1 MIFKRIELTNHER
14 FITIKNNFIQMK
26 KIIVALMVMG
36 AFGFTTNAQTDSKAK
51 EILAAVSKKYRSY
64 DIVKTDFTF
73 TLNNAQAKVKE
84 TQQGTLYVKA
94 NANKYKVAMTNQ
106 DLISDGK
113 VQWTYLKNDKEVQIS
128 NVDNS
133 GDAIN
138 PAKIFTIYEKGFKY
152 LYTGESK
159 VGAKTYQMIDLSPI
173 DTKKTVFKIRLSID
187 KVSKQIANV
196 VIFEK
201 NGNTYTYN
209 VKTFSPNVK
218 VPETTFAFDA
228 KKYPGVEVV
237 DLR

>member
-1 MIFKRIELTNHER
+1 MKRLIIALLVLGTIGFK
-14 FITIKNNFIQMK
+14 
-26 KIIVALMVMG
+26 A
-36 AFGFTTNAQTDSKAK
+36 NAQTDAKAK

-73 TLNNAQAKVKE
+73 TLNNEKAKVKE

-113 VQWTYLKNDKEVQIS
+113 VQWTYLKNDQEVQIS

-152 LYTGESK
+152 AYTGESK
-159 VGAKTYQMIDLSPI
+159 VGSKVYQMIDLSPTN
-173 DTKKTVFKIRLSID
+173 TKKSVLKVRLSID
-187 KVSKQIANV
+187 KISKQIANV
-196 VIFEK
+196 IIYEK

-209 VKTFSPNVK
+209 VKTFTPNVK

-228 KKYPGVEVV
+228 KKYPGVEVI

>member
-1 MIFKRIELTNHER
+1 
-14 FITIKNNFIQMK
+14 MK
-26 KIIVALMVMG
+26 KIILALFIVG
-36 AFGFTTNAQTDSKAK
+36 TAFTVNAQTDAKAK
-51 EILAAVSKKYRSY
+51 AILAEVSKKYRTY
-64 DIVKTDFTF
+64 DVVKTDFTF

-152 LYTGESK
+152 IYTGDSR
-159 VGAKTYQMIDLSPI
+159 VGAKTYQMIDLSPT
-173 DTKKTVFKIRLSID
+173 DAKKSIFKVRLSID
-187 KVSKQIANV
+187 KASKQIANV

-209 VKTFSPNVK
+209 VKTFTPNAK

>member
-1 MIFKRIELTNHER
+1 
-14 FITIKNNFIQMK
+14 MK
-26 KIIVALMVMG
+26 KLLIAILVLGLSGINVY
-36 AFGFTTNAQTDSKAK
+36 AQTDAKAK
-51 EILAAVSKKYRSY
+51 AILAVVSKKYRSY
-64 DIVKTDFTF
+64 DVVKTDFTF
-73 TLNNAQAKVKE
+73 TLNNAKAKVKE

-113 VQWTYLKNDKEVQIS
+113 VQWTYLKNDQEVQIS

-159 VGAKTYQMIDLSPI
+159 VGAKVYQMIDLSPT
-173 DTKKTVFKIRLSID
+173 DTKKSVFKVRLSID

-196 VIFEK
+196 VIYEK

-228 KKYPGVEVV
+228 KKYPGVEVI

>member
-1 MIFKRIELTNHER
+1 
-14 FITIKNNFIQMK
+14 MK
-26 KIIVALMVMG
+26 KIIVGLVMIS
-36 AFGFTTNAQTDSKAK
+36 AFGFTANAQTDAKAK

-113 VQWTYLKNDKEVQIS
+113 VQWTYLKSDKEVQIS

-159 VGAKTYQMIDLSPI
+159 VGTKVYQMIDLSPI
-173 DTKKTVFKIRLSID
+173 DAKKTVFKIRLSID
-187 KVSKQIANV
+187 KASKQIANV

-218 VPETTFAFDA
+218 VPETTFAFDS

>member
-1 MIFKRIELTNHER
+1 
-14 FITIKNNFIQMK
+14 MK
-26 KIIVALMVMG
+26 KVILAFLVTGFLGSVAL
-36 AFGFTTNAQTDSKAK
+36 AQTDPKAK
-51 EILAAVSKKYRSY
+51 AILADVSKKYRSY
-64 DIVKTDFTF
+64 DVVKTDFTF
-73 TLNNAQAKVKE
+73 TLDNKQAKVKE

-106 DLISDGK
+106 ELISDGK
-113 VQWTYLKNDKEVQIS
+113 VQWTYLKQDKEVQVS
-128 NVDNS
+128 NVDPS
-133 GDAIN
+133 GEALN

-152 LYTGESK
+152 IYTGEQK

-173 DTKKTVFKIRLSID
+173 DAKKNVFKVRLSVD
-187 KVSKQIANV
+187 KAAKQIANI

-218 VPETTFAFDA
+218 VPEATFAFDA

>member
-1 MIFKRIELTNHER
+1 MKRIL
-14 FITIKNNFIQMK
+14 FAFALIGTISFTAAAQN
-26 KIIVALMVMG
+26 VA
-36 AFGFTTNAQTDSKAK
+36 KAK

-64 DIVKTDFTF
+64 DVVKTDFTF
-73 TLNNAQAKVKE
+73 TLNNVAAKVKE

-113 VQWTYLKNDKEVQIS
+113 VQWTYLKNDQEVQIS

-152 LYTGESK
+152 AYTGEQK
-159 VGAKTYQMIDLSPI
+159 VGGKTFQMIDLTPTDS
-173 DTKKTVFKIRLSID
+173 KKSIFKVRLSID
-187 KVSKQIANV
+187 KVSRQIANV

-201 NGNTYTYN
+201 NGNNYTYQ
-209 VKTFSPNVK
+209 VKTFSPNIK

>member
-1 MIFKRIELTNHER
+1 
-14 FITIKNNFIQMK
+14 MK
-26 KIIVALMVMG
+26 KLIVALVIIG
-36 AFGFTTNAQTDSKAK
+36 SFGLDASAQTDSKAK

-64 DIVKTDFTF
+64 DVVKTDFTF
-73 TLNNAQAKVKE
+73 TLNNAQAKVNE

-128 NVDNS
+128 NVDLS
-133 GDAIN
+133 SDAIN

-152 LYTGESK
+152 LYTGEK
-159 VGAKTYQMIDLSPI
+159 KAGAKTYQMIDLSPT
-173 DTKKTVFKIRLSID
+173 DTKKSIFKVRLSID
-187 KVSKQIANV
+187 KVTKQIANV

-209 VKTFSPNVK
+209 VKTFLPNIK
-218 VPETTFAFDA
+218 VPEATFAFDA
-228 KKYPGVEVV
+228 KKHPGVEVV

>member
-1 MIFKRIELTNHER
+1 
-14 FITIKNNFIQMK
+14 MK
-26 KIIVALMVMG
+26 KILIALLVLG
-36 AFGFTTNAQTDSKAK
+36 TVGFTANAQTDAKAK

-64 DIVKTDFTF
+64 DVVKTDFTF
-73 TLNNAQAKVKE
+73 TLNNAKAKVKE

-113 VQWTYLKNDKEVQIS
+113 VQWTYLKNDQEVQIS

-152 LYTGESK
+152 AYTGESK
-159 VGAKTYQMIDLSPI
+159 VGAKVYQMIDLSPI
-173 DTKKTVFKIRLSID
+173 DAKKTVFKVRLSID

-196 VIFEK
+196 VIYEK

-228 KKYPGVEVV
+228 KKYPGVEVI

>member
-1 MIFKRIELTNHER
+1 MMIGSFGS
-14 FITIKNNFIQMK
+14 
-26 KIIVALMVMG
+26 AVM
-36 AFGFTTNAQTDSKAK
+36 AQNDSKAK

-133 GDAIN
+133 SDAIN
-138 PAKIFTIYEKGFKY
+138 PAKLFTIYEKGFKY
-152 LYTGESK
+152 LYTGENK
-159 VGAKTYQMIDLSPI
+159 VGNKVYQMIDLSPT
-173 DTKKTVFKIRLSID
+173 DTKKSIFKVRLSID
-187 KVSKQIANV
+187 KATKQIANV

-201 NGNTYTYN
+201 NGTTYTYN
-209 VKTFSPNVK
+209 VKTFSPNIK
-218 VPETTFAFDA
+218 VPETTFAFDT

>member
-1 MIFKRIELTNHER
+1 
-14 FITIKNNFIQMK
+14 MK
-26 KIIVALMVMG
+26 KLIIALLVLG
-36 AFGFTTNAQTDSKAK
+36 TSGLTSNAQTDVKAK

-73 TLNNAQAKVKE
+73 TLNNAKAKVKE

-113 VQWTYLKNDKEVQIS
+113 VQWTYLKNDQEVQIS

-152 LYTGESK
+152 KYTGESK
-159 VGAKTYQMIDLSPI
+159 VGSKVYQMIDLAPT
-173 DTKKTVFKIRLSID
+173 DAKKSVFKVRLSID
-187 KVSKQIANV
+187 KASKQIANV
-196 VIFEK
+196 VIYEK

-209 VKTFSPNVK
+209 VKTFTPNVK

-228 KKYPGVEVV
+228 KKYPGVEVI

>member
-1 MIFKRIELTNHER
+1 
-14 FITIKNNFIQMK
+14 MK
-26 KIIVALMVMG
+26 KIILALFIVG
-36 AFGFTTNAQTDSKAK
+36 TAFTVNAQTDAKAK
-51 EILAAVSKKYRSY
+51 AILAEVSKKYRTY
-64 DIVKTDFTF
+64 DVVKTDFTF

-152 LYTGESK
+152 IYTGDSK
-159 VGAKTYQMIDLSPI
+159 VGAKTYQMIDLSPT
-173 DTKKTVFKIRLSID
+173 DAKKSIFKVRLSID
-187 KVSKQIANV
+187 KASKQIANV

-209 VKTFSPNVK
+209 VKTFTPNAK

>member
-1 MIFKRIELTNHER
+1 
-14 FITIKNNFIQMK
+14 MK
-26 KIIVALMVMG
+26 KLIIALIVLG
-36 AFGFTTNAQTDSKAK
+36 TLGFTANAQTDAKAK

-64 DIVKTDFTF
+64 DIVKTDFSF
-73 TLNNAQAKVKE
+73 TLNNAKAKVKE

-113 VQWTYLKNDKEVQIS
+113 VQWTYLKNDQEVQIS

-152 LYTGESK
+152 LYTGETK
-159 VGAKTYQMIDLSPI
+159 VGTKVYQMIDLSPTDI
-173 DTKKTVFKIRLSID
+173 KKSVFKVRLSID
-187 KVSKQIANV
+187 KASKQIANV

-209 VKTFSPNVK
+209 VKTFTPNVK

-228 KKYPGVEVV
+228 KKYPGVEVI

>member
-1 MIFKRIELTNHER
+1 MKR
-14 FITIKNNFIQMK
+14 F
-26 KIIVALMVMG
+26 ALMFLTLAVFSS
-36 AFGFTTNAQTDSKAK
+36 AVCAQNDPKAK
-51 EILAAVSKKYRSY
+51 AILAEVSKKYRSY
-64 DIVKTDFTF
+64 DVVKTEFSF
-73 TLNNAQAKVKE
+73 TLDNKQAKVKE

-128 NVDNS
+128 NVDPS
-133 GDAIN
+133 GEALN

-152 LYTGESK
+152 IYTGEQK
-159 VGAKTYQMIDLSPI
+159 VGAKTYEMIDLSPVDI
-173 DTKKTVFKIRLSID
+173 KKSVFKVRLSID
-187 KVSKQIANV
+187 KVTKQIANV

-218 VPETTFAFDA
+218 VPEATFAFDT

>member
-1 MIFKRIELTNHER
+1 
-14 FITIKNNFIQMK
+14 MK
-26 KIIVALMVMG
+26 KILITLVVISAL
-36 AFGFTTNAQTDSKAK
+36 GFTVNAQTDAKAK

-64 DIVKTDFTF
+64 DVVKTDFTF
-73 TLNNAQAKVKE
+73 TLNNPQAKVKE

-159 VGAKTYQMIDLSPI
+159 VGAKVYQMIDLSPI
-173 DTKKTVFKIRLSID
+173 DIKKSVFKIRLSID
-187 KVSKQIANV
+187 KTSKQIANV

-209 VKTFSPNVK
+209 VKTFAPNVK

>member
-1 MIFKRIELTNHER
+1 
-14 FITIKNNFIQMK
+14 MK
-26 KIIVALMVMG
+26 KLLITLIFAN
-36 AFGFTTNAQTDSKAK
+36 AFSFFAIAQTDTKAK

-64 DIVKTDFTF
+64 DVVKTDFSF

-128 NVDNS
+128 IVDLT
-133 GDAIN
+133 GDALN

-152 LYTGESK
+152 LYTGETK
-159 VGAKTYQMIDLSPI
+159 LAGKTYQMIDLSPTDI
-173 DTKKTVFKIRLSID
+173 KKSVFKVRLSID
-187 KVSKQIANV
+187 KLTKQIANV

-218 VPETTFAFDA
+218 VPETTFAFDT

>member
-1 MIFKRIELTNHER
+1 
-14 FITIKNNFIQMK
+14 MK
-26 KIIVALMVMG
+26 HLLLALL
-36 AFGFTTNAQTDSKAK
+36 AFGMVGSASAQNDAKAK
-51 EILAAVSKKYRSY
+51 AILAEVSKKYKSY
-64 DIVKTDFTF
+64 DVVKTDFTF
-73 TLNNAQAKVKE
+73 TLNNPQAKVKE

-106 DLISDGK
+106 ELISDGK
-113 VQWTYLKNDKEVQIS
+113 TQWTYLKNDKEVQVS
-128 NVDNS
+128 NVDPS
-133 GDAIN
+133 GDALN

-159 VGAKTYQMIDLSPI
+159 IGAKTYQMIDLSPT
-173 DTKKTVFKIRLSID
+173 DTKKSVFKVRLSVD
-187 KVSKQIANV
+187 KATKQIGNV

-209 VKTFSPNVK
+209 VKTFSPNAK
-218 VPETTFAFDA
+218 VPSTTFAFDT